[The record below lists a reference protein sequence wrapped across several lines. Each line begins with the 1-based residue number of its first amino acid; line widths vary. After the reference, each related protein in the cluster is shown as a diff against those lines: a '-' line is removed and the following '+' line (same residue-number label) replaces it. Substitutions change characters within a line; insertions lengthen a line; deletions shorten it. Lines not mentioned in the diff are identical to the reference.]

1 MSNRWQDERDE
12 ALNAIEACPPKQSAP
27 KPSVGKTHNPT
38 SHAREYADASVP
50 NDFALHYSANMRN
63 VSHDF

>member
-12 ALNAIEACPPKQSAP
+12 ALNAIETCPAKQSAP
-27 KPSVGKTHNPT
+27 KPSVEKSHKPT
-38 SHAREYADASVP
+38 LRARDYAEVSVP
-50 NDFALHYSANMRN
+50 NDYVPLHNVSMRD